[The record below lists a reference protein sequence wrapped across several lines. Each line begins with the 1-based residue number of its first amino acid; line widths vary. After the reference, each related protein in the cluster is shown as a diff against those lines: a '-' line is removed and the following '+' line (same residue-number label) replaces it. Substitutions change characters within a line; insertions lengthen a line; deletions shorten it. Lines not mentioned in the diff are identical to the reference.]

1 MIPKGK
7 VSLPYRS
14 YHFLWNAL
22 DWVFPPACCGC
33 GKLGDRW
40 CHSCLNQVIRLEDVP
55 ICPICGAPTPNA
67 SLCHECRNN
76 PPDFTALRSWGIYH
90 GSLRQAIQQLK
101 YERNIGL
108 GETFAPLLLSLLGSL
123 AWEFDLMIPVPLS
136 KQRFQERGYNQ
147 SKYMAIPLH
156 LALDIPISDRA
167 LVRTQHTTSQ
177 VGLTGQERRE
187 NVCHAFTARSEEV
200 EEKNILVIDDVT
212 TTGATMRACSTALME
227 AGARKVY
234 GITLARAGLAAHPES
249 LLG

>member
-1 MIPKGK
+1 MFPSAPF
-7 VSLPYRS
+7 VVPPPQMQV
-14 YHFLWNAL
+14 FVTNAGTTRPISQL
-22 DWVFPPACCGC
+22 FVR
-33 GKLGDRW
+33 GDLSRL
-40 CHSCLNQVIRLEDVP
+40 SATGNPTIEIRKKHRIGRD
-55 ICPICGAPTPNA
+55 ICP
-67 SLCHECRNN
+67 L
-76 PPDFTALRSWGIYH
+76 
-90 GSLRQAIQQLK
+90 
-101 YERNIGL
+101 
-108 GETFAPLLLSLLGSL
+108 APLLLGSL
-123 AWEFDLMIPVPLS
+123 EWEFDLMIPVPLS

-187 NVCHAFTARSEEV
+187 NVCHAFTAHSEEV

-227 AGARKVY
+227 AEHERCANH
-234 GITLARAGLAAHPES
+234 LARAGLAAHPES